1 MRALL
6 FRPGRELLEL
16 EDIELDDPR
25 DDEVLVRVVASGL
38 CHSELQFMRSR
49 NQPVSSGFYGVSADS
64 RMQPGLARRQA
75 EEGTAE
81 AIIMGHEPAGVVEAV
96 GAKVTSVEV
105 GDRVV
110 GCGMASCG
118 TCRECT
124 VGRPHLC
131 LTLPRRSLDD
141 KPRVTHAGE
150 RLTQFASLG
159 AFADHMLVHET
170 SVVKV
175 GDDIP
180 FAPAAVLGCSIATGM
195 GAVLN
200 TASVQAGSSVAVFGA
215 GGIGLSVVQGSR
227 IAGATTIVAVDVVPS
242 KLEFAA
248 SLGATHGVNGLDVD
262 PVAAI
267 LELTGGRGA
276 DYSFYTTPVP
286 SVAEQALNCLGLR
299 GCLTCIAGT
308 PTETRSIIATER
320 RILGCRFGSTRPSVD
335 IPRYLDMY
343 RSGQLKLDEMVSHQL
358 PPSQFEEAVKVLEGG
373 AAARVVF
380 DFDGAESR
388 S

>member
-1 MRALL
+1 
-6 FRPGRELLEL
+6 
-16 EDIELDDPR
+16 
-25 DDEVLVRVVASGL
+25 
-38 CHSELQFMRSR
+38 
-49 NQPVSSGFYGVSADS
+49 
-64 RMQPGLARRQA
+64 
-75 EEGTAE
+75 
-81 AIIMGHEPAGVVEAV
+81 
-96 GAKVTSVEV
+96 
-105 GDRVV
+105 
-110 GCGMASCG
+110 
-118 TCRECT
+118 
-124 VGRPHLC
+124 
-131 LTLPRRSLDD
+131 
-141 KPRVTHAGE
+141 VTHAGE

-335 IPRYLDMY
+335 IPRYLEMY